1 MPRVVD
7 WKASPFSAPAVQKFA
22 DSIFPDNW
30 GGAGSVLKERPL
42 LCRNLVK
49 HINPKVVLG
58 IKGKGRLRVQEDF
71 LICFNLCLLNERIA
85 WLG

>member
-22 DSIFPDNW
+22 DSMFPDNW

-58 IKGKGRLRVQEDF
+58 ISKGSGGL